1 MRTVT
6 IHYHGRLVEITATS
20 QEVLELDPKMHVD
33 QLQQLLLKKYP
44 GLSTLTIKVAQ
55 NNAIC
60 QESDLIDSSN
70 IDIFPPF
77 SGG

>member
-6 IHYHGRLVEITATS
+6 IHYHGRLVEITTTAV
-20 QEVLELDPKMHVD
+20 EVLELDSKMNVD
-33 QLQQLLLKKYP
+33 QLQQLLLTKYP

-55 NNAIC
+55 NNALC
-60 QESDLIDSSN
+60 QGSDLIESSD